1 MEDFYVRKVYL
12 FRPELFYPHLLQ
24 QVRCCVQAQRLGFVK
39 RQGLGP

>member
-24 QVRCCVQAQRLGFVK
+24 QVRCCVQAQRLD
-39 RQGLGP
+39 RA